1 MIKFT
6 SKDDNKQF
14 ISILVKDNTL
24 TENIYNYLS
33 NLYKPLTFVFYKMDD
48 EEIIFRL
55 ESDIKYGFSLCEL
68 RQAANK
74 IAEAVVTHFCV
85 DVTLA
90 NQRYS

>member
-55 ESDIKYGFSLCEL
+55 
-68 RQAANK
+68 
-74 IAEAVVTHFCV
+74 
-85 DVTLA
+85 
-90 NQRYS
+90 